1 MDLVG
6 YRLKN
11 IETEEYVERYGGGFF
26 TIPNVP
32 SLITLPNG
40 DQVWA
45 PVVGQ
50 EYSGYVLE
58 EWYEQPP
65 PAPAATIPI
74 ISDRQ
79 FFQQAAIEGIITEA
93 EALAAVKTGDIP
105 VVLQSIV
112 DSISDDAQRFAAQ
125 MLLSGATTFERN
137 HPLTEAVGQ
146 SLGWTNQQIENF
158 FLSAALL

>member
-11 IETEEYVERYGGGFF
+11 IETEEYVSRYGGGFF

-50 EYSGYVLE
+50 EYNGYVLE
-58 EWYEQPP
+58 EWYEMPP
-65 PAPAATIPI
+65 PAPPPTMPI

-79 FFQQAAIEGIITEA
+79 FFQQAAIDGIITQA
-93 EALAAVKTGDIP
+93 EALAAVKTGEVP
-105 VVLQSIV
+105 VVLQTIV
-112 DSISDDAQRFAAQ
+112 DGIPDDTERFAAQ
-125 MLLSGATTFERN
+125 MLLSGATTFNRN

-146 SLGWTNQQIENF
+146 SLGWSAQQIDNF

>member
-50 EYSGYVLE
+50 DYGGYVLE
-58 EWYEQPP
+58 EWYEMPP
-65 PAPAATIPI
+65 PAPPPTMPI

-79 FFQQAAIEGIITEA
+79 FFQQAAIDGIITQA
-93 EALAAVKTGDIP
+93 EALAAVKTGEVP
-105 VVLQSIV
+105 VVLQTIV
-112 DSISDDAQRFAAQ
+112 DGIPDDTEKFAAQ
-125 MLLSGATTFERN
+125 MLLSGATTFNRN

-146 SLGWTNQQIENF
+146 SLGWSSQQIDNF